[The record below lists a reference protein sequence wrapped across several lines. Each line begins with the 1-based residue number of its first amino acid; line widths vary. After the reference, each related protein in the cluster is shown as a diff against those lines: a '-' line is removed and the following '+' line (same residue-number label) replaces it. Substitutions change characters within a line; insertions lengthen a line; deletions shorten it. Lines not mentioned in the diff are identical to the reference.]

1 METFTVSFSICPD
14 FQTFR
19 EKTKLFPIPYAS
31 RLWVILV
38 IKLFH
43 RFIMF
48 KLNYSII
55 YEDSYLTLVGLL

>member
-19 EKTKLFPIPYAS
+19 EKTKLLPIPYTS